1 MVSDSFSKHIDLMTR
16 KWIVLVIFIFSQ
28 VSCSLAVERNND
40 EDHDHSLTENS
51 EITPGAW
58 QTEKYFPLL
67 DGKAIALVGNHS
79 SLVDDVHLV
88 DTLLASGFN
97 LLRVF
102 SPEHGFRGEAADGQL
117 IESGIDPV
125 TGISIKS
132 LYGANRRPDPSHIKD
147 LDLIIFDIQ
156 DVGTRF
162 YTYISTMSYVMEEAA
177 RQGVPMLILDRPNP
191 NGHFVDGPILEKQH
205 STFVGLHPIPIVH
218 GMTVAEYAQM
228 VNGQGWLGDGLKCEL
243 QIVPVKNY
251 NRQMWYEL
259 PVAPSPNLPNMT
271 SIMLYPGLC
280 LMEGTVL
287 SIGRGTDFPF
297 QVYGHPKLPESE
309 FPFTFKP
316 QSRRESVYPPQE
328 SNLCFGRDLRTA
340 NPEKLMD
347 ISKVD
352 LQPLLHAFEHFPHK
366 ENFFISSFER
376 LAGTSKLRKQI
387 MEGMTEEE
395 IRETWQQD
403 LKEFIEMRKP
413 YLIYPDL

>member
-1 MVSDSFSKHIDLMTR
+1 MTR
-16 KWIVLVIFIFSQ
+16 KWIVLVIVIFSQ
-28 VSCSLAVERNND
+28 VSCSLAVERDND

-51 EITPGAW
+51 EIIPGAW
-58 QTEKYFPLL
+58 QTEEYFPLL

-79 SLVDDVHLV
+79 SLVGDVHLV
-88 DTLLASGFN
+88 DTLVASGFN

-102 SPEHGFRGEAADGQL
+102 SPEHGFRGEAADGQKV
-117 IESGIDPV
+117 ESGADPL
-125 TGISIKS
+125 TGVSVIS
-132 LYGANRRPDPSHIKD
+132 LYGASRRPDPNYIKD
-147 LDLIIFDIQ
+147 IDLIIFDIQ

-162 YTYISTMSYVMEEAA
+162 YTYISTMTYVMEEAA

-191 NGHFVDGPILEKQH
+191 NGHFVDGPILEKEH
-205 STFVGLHPIPIVH
+205 STFVGLHPIPIAH

-228 VNGQGWLGDGLKCEL
+228 VNGQGWLGNDLKCEL
-243 QIVPVKNY
+243 HIVPVKNY
-251 NRQMWYEL
+251 NRQIWYEL
-259 PVAPSPNLPNMT
+259 PVAPSPNLPNMN

-297 QVYGHPKLPESE
+297 QVYGHPDLPSNE
-309 FPFTFKP
+309 FSFTFTP
-316 QSRRESVYPPQE
+316 RSRRESVYPPQE
-328 SNLCFGRDLRTA
+328 GKLCFGMDLRTSS
-340 NPEKLMD
+340 PEKLMNV
-347 ISKVD
+347 SKVD
-352 LQPLLHAFEHFPHK
+352 LQPLLHAFQLFPDK

-387 MEGMTEEE
+387 MDGMTEDQ

-413 YLIYPDL
+413 YLIYPDIF

>member
-1 MVSDSFSKHIDLMTR
+1 MSFNHFGIMIRNLIVLLIFSFSQL
-16 KWIVLVIFIFSQ
+16 
-28 VSCSLAVERNND
+28 SCSIAVNKDNS
-40 EDHDHSLTENS
+40 EDHHQSLTDNS
-51 EITPGAW
+51 EIIPGAW
-58 QTEKYFPLL
+58 QTEEYFPLL

-79 SLVDDVHLV
+79 SLVRNTHLV

-102 SPEHGFRGEAADGQL
+102 SPEHGFRGEAADGQKV
-117 IESGIDPV
+117 ESGADPL
-125 TGISIKS
+125 TGVSVIS
-132 LYGANRRPDPSHIKD
+132 LYGASRRPDPNHIKD

-162 YTYISTMSYVMEEAA
+162 YTYISTMTYVMEEAA

-191 NGHFVDGPILEKQH
+191 NGHFVDGPILEKEH

-228 VNGQGWLGDGLKCEL
+228 VNGEGWLADQCDLH
-243 QIVPVKNY
+243 IVPVRNY

-259 PVAPSPNLPNMT
+259 PVTPSPNLPNMT

-280 LMEGTVL
+280 LMEGTAL
-287 SIGRGTDFPF
+287 SVGRGTDFPF
-297 QVYGHPKLPESE
+297 QVYGHPDLPSNE
-309 FPFTFKP
+309 FPFTFTP
-316 QSRRESVYPPQE
+316 RSRRESVYPPQE
-328 SNLCFGRDLRTA
+328 GNLCFGRDLRTA

-352 LQPLLHAFEHFPHK
+352 LQPLLHAFNYFPDK

-387 MEGMTEEE
+387 IEGMTEEE
-395 IRETWQQD
+395 IRETWQEGLQ
-403 LKEFIEMRKP
+403 EFMEMRKP
-413 YLIYPDL
+413 YLIYSDIF

>member
-1 MVSDSFSKHIDLMTR
+1 MIRNWLVFIIFLFSKL
-16 KWIVLVIFIFSQ
+16 
-28 VSCSLAVERNND
+28 SCSMAVEINND
-40 EDHDHSLTENS
+40 DEAKQPSFAENY
-51 EITPGAW
+51 EIIPGAW
-58 QTEKYFPLL
+58 QTHEYFPSLE
-67 DGKAIALVGNHS
+67 GKAIALVGNHS
-79 SLVDDVHLV
+79 SLIGDVHLV

-125 TGISIKS
+125 TGVSVVS
-132 LYGANRRPDPSHIKD
+132 LYGATRRPDPNDIKD

-177 RQGVPMLILDRPNP
+177 RQQVPMLILDRPNP
-191 NGHFVDGPILEKQH
+191 NGHFVDGPILEKEY
-205 STFVGLHPIPIVH
+205 STFVGLHPIPTVH

-243 QIVPVKNY
+243 HIVPVKNY
-251 NRQMWYEL
+251 QRQMWYKL

-280 LMEGTVL
+280 LFEGTTL

-297 QVYGHPKLPESE
+297 QVYGHPDLPAVE
-309 FPFTFKP
+309 FPFSFTP

-328 SNLCFGRDLRTA
+328 GNLCYGMDLRTQDSQ
-340 NPEKLMD
+340 KLMEL
-347 ISKVD
+347 SKID
-352 LQPLLHAFEHFPHK
+352 LKHLLHAFNYFPDK
-366 ENFFISSFER
+366 NNFFNGSFDR
-376 LAGTSKLRKQI
+376 LAGNSKLRKQI
-387 MEGMTEEE
+387 MEGKTEEE
-395 IRETWQQD
+395 IRSTWQEGID
-403 LKEFIEMRKP
+403 DFIEMRRA
-413 YLIYPDL
+413 YLIYPDIY

>member
-1 MVSDSFSKHIDLMTR
+1 MIRNL
-16 KWIVLVIFIFSQ
+16 IVLIIVAFSQ
-28 VSCSLAVERNND
+28 LSCSLAVEKDNS
-40 EDHDHSLTENS
+40 EDHRQPLTENS
-51 EITPGAW
+51 EIIPGAW
-58 QTEKYFPLL
+58 QTEAYFPFLE
-67 DGKAIALVGNHS
+67 GKAIALVGNHS
-79 SLVDDVHLV
+79 SLVGNTHLA

-102 SPEHGFRGEAADGQL
+102 SPEHGFRGEAADGQR
-117 IESGIDPV
+117 IESGIDPQ
-125 TGISIKS
+125 TGISVVS
-132 LYGANRRPDPSHIKD
+132 LYGASRRPDPNYIKD

-177 RQGVPMLILDRPNP
+177 RQGVPMIILDRPNP
-191 NGHFVDGPILEKQH
+191 NGHFVDGPILEKEH

-218 GMTVAEYAQM
+218 GMTVAEYARM
-228 VNGQGWLGDGLKCEL
+228 VNGQGWLGNDLECEL
-243 QIVPVKNY
+243 HIVPVKNY
-251 NRQMWYEL
+251 HRQMWYEL

-297 QVYGHPKLPESE
+297 QVYGHPELPEYE
-309 FPFTFKP
+309 FPFTFTP
-316 QSRRESVYPPQE
+316 RSRTESVYPPQE
-328 SNLCFGRDLRTA
+328 GNLCFGMDLRTA
-340 NPEKLMD
+340 NPEKLME
-347 ISKVD
+347 IAQVD
-352 LQPLLHAFEHFPHK
+352 LQPLLHAFEHFPHREK
-366 ENFFISSFER
+366 FFINSFER
-376 LAGTSKLRKQI
+376 LAGTAKLRKQI

>member
-1 MVSDSFSKHIDLMTR
+1 MTR

-191 NGHFVDGPILEKQH
+191 NGHFVDGSILEKEH

-228 VNGQGWLGDGLKCEL
+228 VNGQGWLGNDLKCEL
-243 QIVPVKNY
+243 HIVPVKNY
-251 NRQMWYEL
+251 HRQMWYEL

-287 SIGRGTDFPF
+287 SIGRGTDYPF

-309 FPFTFKP
+309 FPFTFTP

-328 SNLCFGRDLRTA
+328 GNICFGRDLRTA
-340 NPEKLMD
+340 NPEKLME
-347 ISKVD
+347 ISRVD
-352 LQPLLHAFEHFPHK
+352 LQPLLNAFNHFQDK

-376 LAGTSKLRKQI
+376 LAGTAKLRKQI
-387 MEGMTEEE
+387 MEGMTEDE
-395 IRETWQQD
+395 IRKSWQEGLQ
-403 LKEFIEMRKP
+403 EFIKMRKP
-413 YLIYPDL
+413 YLIYPDIF